1 MQPRRIS
8 KAKSPI
14 KSHSHTKKSFAN
26 HRSQNY
32 YDATNFLWVET
43 SAFIQDLQMLNARCF
58 QFGRL
63 SKTDGQVPGH
73 ESSCLQCHC
82 FPPWTCSARVPT
94 SDMSQTVK
102 LQRKPLIRRRSC
114 NIVQALKNRKLYS
127 RFSRSGSKMVILKKN
142 PEEPPGTR
150 SVLPQL
156 QAKCLIDTAGTNTAQ
171 SREVGVGTSRAWE
184 VERSGTEMAVGQ
196 NLTWFCLRWFLIF
209 GLS

>member
-14 KSHSHTKKSFAN
+14 KSHSHTEKSFAN

-43 SAFIQDLQMLNARCF
+43 SAFI
-58 QFGRL
+58 L

-82 FPPWTCSARVPT
+82 FLPWTCSARVPT
-94 SDMSQTVK
+94 TSDMGQTVK
-102 LQRKPLIRRRSC
+102 LQSHFKSTKKES
-114 NIVQALKNRKLYS
+114 NIVQPLKNRKLYS
-127 RFSRSGSKMVILKKN
+127 RSGSKMVKQN
-142 PEEPPGTR
+142 PEEPRGTT

-156 QAKCLIDTAGTNTAQ
+156 WHRRSTSLSLLAVRAPLTAEKWGL
-171 SREVGVGTSRAWE
+171 GPSRAHWE
-184 VERSGTEMAVGQ
+184 VERSGTKMD
-196 NLTWFCLRWFLIF
+196 FLKF
-209 GLS
+209 YFLESVPVHPFL